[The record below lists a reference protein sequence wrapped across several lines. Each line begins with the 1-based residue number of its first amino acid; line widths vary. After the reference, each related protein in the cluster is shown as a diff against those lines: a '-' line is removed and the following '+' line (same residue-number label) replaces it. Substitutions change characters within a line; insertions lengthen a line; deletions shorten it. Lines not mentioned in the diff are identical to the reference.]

1 MAESSKNTPILLVLI
16 AGLVAYAGWTGA
28 GLELVGVEG
37 AQSRQAR
44 VTVMQDSLTALQAQV
59 DSAKSDLAVESVE
72 DVRKRIDAYRASLG
86 VLRALVP
93 EQTEVANLIDDIN
106 IRAKV
111 RGLNV
116 TTFTP
121 SSPVA
126 GPEPFDTHVYQF
138 AVTGRYNQV
147 GEFLT
152 DVASLRRIIVAT
164 DVAIARASAQ
174 SSRVFGDTL
183 SMLEARFNVRTYVK
197 APNAEESTGGQ

>member
-1 MAESSKNTPILLVLI
+1 
-16 AGLVAYAGWTGA
+16 
-28 GLELVGVEG
+28 
-37 AQSRQAR
+37 
-44 VTVMQDSLTALQAQV
+44 
-59 DSAKSDLAVESVE
+59 DLAVESVE
-72 DVRKRIDAYRASLG
+72 DVRARIDAYRASLG
-86 VLRALVP
+86 VLRSLVP

-116 TTFTP
+116 SNFVPNT
-121 SSPVA
+121 PVA

-138 AVTGRYNQV
+138 SVTGRYNQI

-152 DVASLRRIIVAT
+152 DVASLRRIIVST

-174 SSRVFGDTL
+174 SARVFGDTL

-197 APNAEESTGGQ
+197 TPNTGDVANAQ

>member
-1 MAESSKNTPILLVLI
+1 MAETSKNTPILLLLI
-16 AGLVAYAGWTGA
+16 AGLVGYAGWSGA
-28 GLELVGVEG
+28 GLELIGIEG

-44 VTVMQDSLTALQAQV
+44 VSAMQDTLTTLQAQV

-72 DVRKRIDAYRASLG
+72 DVRTRIDAYRASLG

-164 DVAIARASAQ
+164 DVAIARASAA

-197 APNAEESTGGQ
+197 APNAGDSTSAQ

>member
-1 MAESSKNTPILLVLI
+1 MAESSKNTPVLLLLI
-16 AGLVAYAGWTGA
+16 AGLVGYAGWTGA
-28 GLELVGVEG
+28 GLELVGIEG
-37 AQSRQAR
+37 AQSRRER
-44 VTVMQDSLTALQAQV
+44 VTAMQDTLTTLQAQV

-72 DVRKRIDAYRASLG
+72 DVRQRIDAYRASLG

-93 EQTEVANLIDDIN
+93 EQTEVANLIDDIK

-116 TTFTP
+116 TNFVP
-121 SSPVA
+121 STPVA

-138 AVTGRYNQV
+138 SVTGRYNQV

-197 APNAEESTGGQ
+197 APNAGDSISAQ

>member
-1 MAESSKNTPILLVLI
+1 MAEPSKNTPILLLLI
-16 AGLVAYAGWTGA
+16 AGLVGYAGWTGA

-37 AQSRQAR
+37 ASTRRAR
-44 VTVMQDSLTALQAQV
+44 VVAMEDTLTTLQAQI

-72 DVRKRIDAYRASLG
+72 DVRARIDAYRASLG
-86 VLRALVP
+86 VLRSLVP

-121 SSPVA
+121 STPVA

-164 DVAIARASAQ
+164 DVAIARASAA

-197 APNAEESTGGQ
+197 APNAGDSASVQ

>member
-1 MAESSKNTPILLVLI
+1 MAEPSKNTPILLLLI
-16 AGLVAYAGWTGA
+16 AALVGYAGWTGA
-28 GLELVGVEG
+28 GLELVGMEG
-37 AQSRQAR
+37 ASTRRAR
-44 VTVMQDSLTALQAQV
+44 VVAMEDTLTTLQAQI

-72 DVRKRIDAYRASLG
+72 DVRARIDAYRASLG
-86 VLRALVP
+86 VLRSLVP

-121 SSPVA
+121 STPVA

-164 DVAIARASAQ
+164 DVAIARASAA

-197 APNAEESTGGQ
+197 APNAGDSASVQ

>member
-1 MAESSKNTPILLVLI
+1 MAESSKNTPVLLLLI
-16 AGLVAYAGWTGA
+16 AGLVGYAGWTGA
-28 GLELVGVEG
+28 GLELVGIEG
-37 AQSRQAR
+37 AQARRER
-44 VTVMQDSLTALQAQV
+44 VTAMQDTLTTLQAQV

-72 DVRKRIDAYRASLG
+72 DVRQRIDAYRASLG

-116 TTFTP
+116 TNFVP
-121 SSPVA
+121 STPVA

-138 AVTGRYNQV
+138 SVTGRYNQV

-197 APNAEESTGGQ
+197 APNAGDSISAQ

>member
-1 MAESSKNTPILLVLI
+1 MAESSKNTPVLLLLI
-16 AGLVAYAGWTGA
+16 AGLVGYAGWTGA

-37 AQSRQAR
+37 AKSRQER
-44 VTVMQDSLTALQAQV
+44 VSAMQDTLALLQAQV

-72 DVRKRIDAYRASLG
+72 DVRARIDAYRASLG
-86 VLRALVP
+86 VLRSLVP

-197 APNAEESTGGQ
+197 APNAGDSVSAQ

>member
-1 MAESSKNTPILLVLI
+1 MAESSKNTPILLLLI
-16 AGLVAYAGWTGA
+16 AGLAGYAGWTGA
-28 GLELVGVEG
+28 GLELVGIEG
-37 AQSRQAR
+37 AQARQVR
-44 VTVMQDSLTALQAQV
+44 VSAMQDTLTTLQAQV

-72 DVRKRIDAYRASLG
+72 DVRARIDAYRASLG

-116 TTFTP
+116 SNFVP
-121 SSPVA
+121 SPPVA
-126 GPEPFDTHVYQF
+126 GPEPFDTHMYQF
-138 AVTGRYNQV
+138 SVTGRYNQV

-164 DVAIARASAQ
+164 DVAIARANAQ
-174 SSRVFGDTL
+174 SSRIFGDTL

-197 APNAEESTGGQ
+197 APNAGDAASGQ

>member
-1 MAESSKNTPILLVLI
+1 MAESSKNTPILLLLI
-16 AGLVAYAGWTGA
+16 AGLVGYAGWTGA
-28 GLELVGVEG
+28 GLTLVGIEG
-37 AQSRQAR
+37 AQTRRER
-44 VTVMQDSLTALQAQV
+44 VSAMQDTLTTLQAQV

-72 DVRKRIDAYRASLG
+72 DVRQRIDAYRASLG

-116 TTFTP
+116 TNFVPSTP
-121 SSPVA
+121 VP

-138 AVTGRYNQV
+138 SVTGRYNQV

-183 SMLEARFNVRTYVK
+183 SMLEARFNMRTYVK
-197 APNAEESTGGQ
+197 APNAGDSISAQ

>member
-1 MAESSKNTPILLVLI
+1 MAESSKNTPILLLLI
-16 AGLVAYAGWTGA
+16 AGLVGYAGWTGA
-28 GLELVGVEG
+28 GLTLVGIEG
-37 AQSRQAR
+37 AQTRRER
-44 VTVMQDSLTALQAQV
+44 VSAMQDTLTTLQAQV

-72 DVRKRIDAYRASLG
+72 DVRQRIDAYRASLG

-116 TTFTP
+116 TNFVPSTP
-121 SSPVA
+121 VP

-138 AVTGRYNQV
+138 SVTGRYNQV

-197 APNAEESTGGQ
+197 APNAGDSISAQ

>member
-1 MAESSKNTPILLVLI
+1 M
-16 AGLVAYAGWTGA
+16 
-28 GLELVGVEG
+28 
-37 AQSRQAR
+37 
-44 VTVMQDSLTALQAQV
+44 
-59 DSAKSDLAVESVE
+59 
-72 DVRKRIDAYRASLG
+72 
-86 VLRALVP
+86 
-93 EQTEVANLIDDIN
+93 
-106 IRAKV
+106 
-111 RGLNV
+111 

-121 SSPVA
+121 STPVA

-197 APNAEESTGGQ
+197 APNAGDSTFAQ